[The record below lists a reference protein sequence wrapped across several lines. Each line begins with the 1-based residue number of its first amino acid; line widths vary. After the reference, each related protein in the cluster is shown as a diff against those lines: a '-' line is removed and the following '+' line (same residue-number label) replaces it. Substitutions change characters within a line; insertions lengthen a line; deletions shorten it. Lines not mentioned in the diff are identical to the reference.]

1 MRKII
6 IIVMALSLAAG
17 MVAAQDLLPLGR
29 DLATMLE
36 ELGQDIV
43 PYLMQNAVAG
53 DGIGLAE
60 LPEKDGFF
68 LAFSAGAVLANGI
81 GTFLGEEG
89 TFELLDVDGLLRQ
102 AFGGGS
108 GEEFYEL
115 AQELMPYPNLRLAL
129 GFRFFL
135 GTELLLQFSIFPQV
149 ATDMLAGM
157 VGEDLSGI
165 TFNRMNA
172 GLRVRKAL
180 IHDGR
185 GFPAVSL
192 GAGYVFSAFNM
203 GYALGEDFHQDIS
216 GSELTLGGDLEMSTR
231 LHSFGVD
238 LAVSKKLGFFIP
250 YIAVSPWYQWARF
263 TGTVSDFVATAGAGD
278 YTAQGGED
286 PSADVSVLDLSL
298 LFSGGFELKL
308 GGFVLQFDASYSLT
322 GRSPGANLGMR
333 LQF

>member
-6 IIVMALSLAAG
+6 IIVMALFLAAG
-17 MVAAQDLLPLGR
+17 IVAAQDLLPLGR

-43 PYLMQNAVAG
+43 PYLMQNALAG
-53 DGIGLAE
+53 DGIGMAE

-81 GTFLGEEG
+81 GTFLGEED
-89 TFELLDVDGLLRQ
+89 TFELLDVDGMLRE

-108 GEEFYEL
+108 GEEYYEL
-115 AQELMPYPNLRLAL
+115 VQELVPYPNLRLAL
-129 GFRFFL
+129 GFRFFFK
-135 GTELLLQFSIFPQV
+135 TELLLQFSIFPQA
-149 ATDMLAGM
+149 ATDMIAEAM
-157 VGEDLSGI
+157 DASGL

-180 IHDGR
+180 LHDGH

-192 GAGYVFSAFNM
+192 GLGYVFSAFNM
-203 GYALGEDFHQDIS
+203 GYALPEDFSQDIS
-216 GSELTLGGDLEMSTR
+216 GSELTLGGDLEMHTV

-263 TGTVSDFVATAGAGD
+263 NGTVSDFVATAGAGD
-278 YTAQGGED
+278 YTAQGGRD
-286 PSADVSVLDLSL
+286 PSAEVSVLDLSL
-298 LFSGGFELKL
+298 LLSGGFELKL
-308 GGFVLQFDASYSLT
+308 GGLVLQFDASYSLT
-322 GRSPGANLGMR
+322 GRSLGANLGMR
-333 LQF
+333 LQL